1 MAKYHINDAGEVG
14 TCKAQIKDC
23 KFASSEGGGDG
34 HYADKQEAQE
44 AATKK
49 MEAQYKDVYKG
60 YRRGEETGMNMPD
73 AMKRRLIEEGT
84 QEGAR
89 VSAATIGRVLSK
101 DNDELIRKAVV
112 EKLSSQKLLRDMS
125 DDESARVRK
134 AVAMRTNNREVL
146 AKLTNDP
153 DRSVQLAAIKN
164 EKTPAKARK
173 AAQDAIKAANLKNL
187 EKARAKANSSDT
199 SSKESIDADSKKQ
212 AEEPLSREQMIEANR
227 RANSEKRLKAKRNI
241 RITEPKGAKV
251 VKENTNKAE
260 EPQPQ
265 FKREILTEFEKRPA
279 NDPKGRM
286 QKVFHDSSE
295 KAKLTKEIAAFEG
308 VETKNVRF
316 NSPTRQIAVIK
327 GENASIYDRHGNTI
341 GKMPKDVYEKVSK
354 IQTDL
359 YRIQNSIGS
368 ASKESQGGLSSKS
381 HLYPLFKNA
390 HDPSASSKKGAD
402 GSYTESPNVTIS
414 RTGKEG
420 TPHLISVGA
429 PDGYTYKYNSKNL
442 TFRGVEKTK

>member
-14 TCKAQIKDC
+14 TCKARIKDC
-23 KFASSEGGGDG
+23 KFASTEGEGDG

-84 QEGAR
+84 QEGAK

-101 DNDELIRKAVV
+101 DNDELIRKAVA

-146 AKLTNDP
+146 AKLANDP

-187 EKARAKANSSDT
+187 EKARVKANNAKAQNAPKPVKMLEEEERAKLVGSFTKEYYGAASD
-199 SSKESIDADSKKQ
+199 SNKEELNKKYTKKIADSLGVKEDDVLITKDCTVIK
-212 AEEPLSREQMIEANR
+212 AGDKFLKIEAKDSPDS
-227 RANSEKRLKAKRNI
+227 NSTHTDDLDSGEIVSKHH
-241 RITEPKGAKV
+241 V
-251 VKENTNKAE
+251 E
-260 EPQPQ
+260 EA
-265 FKREILTEFEKRPA
+265 L
-279 NDPKGRM
+279 
-286 QKVFHDSSE
+286 
-295 KAKLTKEIAAFEG
+295 
-308 VETKNVRF
+308 
-316 NSPTRQIAVIK
+316 
-327 GENASIYDRHGNTI
+327 GENGYYDLSDKERAKFN
-341 GKMPKDVYEKVSK
+341 KMT
-354 IQTDL
+354 Q
-359 YRIQNSIGS
+359 S
-368 ASKESQGGLSSKS
+368 A
-381 HLYPLFKNA
+381 
-390 HDPSASSKKGAD
+390 GA
-402 GSYTESPNVTIS
+402 
-414 RTGKEG
+414 
-420 TPHLISVGA
+420 
-429 PDGYTYKYNSKNL
+429 
-442 TFRGVEKTK
+442 